1 MTQDRPDS
9 PDAHA
14 APRRRLLIV
23 TDGLANG
30 GIERQLT
37 LLVKALPELWDVRVV
52 SLADGVYAP
61 ILRGLGIPVSVFA
74 RRFRLDVSPAFPIAG
89 FIRSWRPTVVHCF
102 GWMSTAACAIPCKL
116 GHVPLVDATIQDGAL
131 PPRRGRVMRFMTSLA
146 DVVIAN
152 SRAGL
157 EAFGV
162 DPARGRVVYNGFDP
176 ERWALCQGGHRAER
190 PTTVVMTARMH
201 PHKDYRTF
209 LEAARILSAEDPG
222 GWRFLAVGSGDGR
235 AALLAEYD
243 DMIRSGAVAF
253 PELGT
258 EVLGAVRDSSIGV
271 LLTNAAVHAEG
282 LPNSVMEYM
291 ACALPVVVTGTGGNP
306 ELVLEGETGLLV
318 PPGDV
323 SAVVDA
329 LRRLRDDPVAAE
341 RMGRAG
347 RERIATVF
355 TVDALV
361 AGTVAAYELAIGG

>member
-1 MTQDRPDS
+1 MGGQVDG
-9 PDAHA
+9 A
-14 APRRRLLIV
+14 RRRLLIV

-37 LLVKALPELWDVRVV
+37 LLVKALPASWEVRVV

-61 ILRGLGIPVSVFA
+61 ILRDLGIDVRILP
-74 RRFRLDVSPAFPIAG
+74 RHFRLDVTPAVPLAG
-89 FIRSWRPTVVHCF
+89 IIRTWRPSVVHCF
-102 GWMSTAACAIPCKL
+102 GWMSTAAAAISCKL
-116 GHVPLVDATIQDGAL
+116 AGVPLVDATIQDGAL
-131 PPRRGRVMRFMTSLA
+131 PPRRGRVMRFVTSLA

-157 EAFGV
+157 IAFGV
-162 DPARGRVVYNGFDP
+162 GETRGRVVYNGFDP

-201 PHKDYRTF
+201 PHKDYRTY
-209 LEAARILSAEDPG
+209 LEAARALSAEDPG

-235 AALLAEYD
+235 EALLTEYD
-243 DMIRSGAVAF
+243 DLVRSGAVEF
-253 PELGT
+253 PQLGT
-258 EVLGAVRDSSIGV
+258 EVLGAVRDATIGV

-306 ELVLEGETGLLV
+306 ELVLENETGILV

-323 SAVVDA
+323 SAFIAA
-329 LRRLRDDPVAAE
+329 LRRLRQDPELAE

-361 AGTVAAYELAIGG
+361 AGTLAAYELAMAGRRRRS